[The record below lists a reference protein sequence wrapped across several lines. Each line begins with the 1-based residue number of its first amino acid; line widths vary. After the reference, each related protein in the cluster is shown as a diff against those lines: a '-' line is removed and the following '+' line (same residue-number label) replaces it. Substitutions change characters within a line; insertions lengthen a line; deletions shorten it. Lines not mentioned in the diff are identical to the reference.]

1 MYVSVWDACD
11 EWPFSLAFR
20 LQARLGVGH
29 AVHFAGSVWDAQL
42 ICGMVLACAPE
53 NRLACAPENALICLA
68 FAFSFCGFRVEESI
82 AISRCVCIYICIR
95 KHIKVC
101 IHIYYSM
108 YIYKYIYM
116 YTQST
121 FLRTYIYIHIM
132 GSTWAAYSSN
142 CRCLGSECFCR
153 FCFSPRSRVVPHT
166 WRRGPKK
173 SDPGNRFWWDL
184 GFLKP
189 AIFLRSSNFDP

>member
-29 AVHFAGSVWDAQL
+29 AVHFAGSVWDAQM

-108 YIYKYIYM
+108 YIYKYIYIYV
-116 YTQST
+116 YTIHLFKNIYLYTYYGQHMGCLFIQLQVPWLRV
-121 FLRTYIYIHIM
+121 FL
-132 GSTWAAYSSN
+132 S
-142 CRCLGSECFCR
+142 LLF
-153 FCFSPRSRVVPHT
+153 
-166 WRRGPKK
+166 
-173 SDPGNRFWWDL
+173 
-184 GFLKP
+184 
-189 AIFLRSSNFDP
+189 

>member
-1 MYVSVWDACD
+1 M
-11 EWPFSLAFR
+11 
-20 LQARLGVGH
+20 
-29 AVHFAGSVWDAQL
+29 HFAGSVWDAQL

-108 YIYKYIYM
+108 YIYKYIYIYM

-166 WRRGPKK
+166 
-173 SDPGNRFWWDL
+173 
-184 GFLKP
+184 
-189 AIFLRSSNFDP
+189 